1 MPLGLEEEIIQRL
14 VYLSLKVVPLIVAA
28 VFFSNLLIEIGIIK
42 RLDFLVRPLIRASN
56 LPEGSG
62 AVIITSMG
70 SATASYA
77 MLANHHRRGE
87 MDENQV
93 IVTSVMNTFFL
104 TVHHFFSYYVPVVI
118 PLLGLY
124 TGLLYG
130 GIKMAIGL
138 CMTLSAVALGRVYLE
153 GTGNGPLGKEEDHR
167 AQTTGQKV
175 RHAVASSAKTLRM
188 ILPRLYIV
196 YIIAV
201 FFLAAGYLEN
211 IGSFAEPLARL
222 FGLPGEA
229 MTIMALQLLDA
240 TSGFVLAGALLQ
252 GGILNPLQAITAL
265 LLGTVITLSMTYAKH
280 SLPSKIAFFGPRLGT
295 KIAFYNLVL
304 HLFFTLTAL
313 MSVSVLS

>member
-1 MPLGLEEEIIQRL
+1 MGLEEEIIQRL
-14 VYLSLKVVPLIVAA
+14 IYLSLKVVPLIVAA
-28 VFFSNLLIEIGIIK
+28 VFFSNLLMEFGIIK

-62 AVIITSMG
+62 AIIITSMG

-77 MLANHHRRGE
+77 MLANHHQRGE

-93 IVTSVMNTFFL
+93 IVTSIMNTFFM

-130 GIKMAIGL
+130 GIKMAIGGA
-138 CMTLSAVALGRVYLE
+138 MTLSAVVIGRVYLK
-153 GTGNGPLGKEEDHR
+153 GTSNGPLGKEKDHQKETK
-167 AQTTGQKV
+167 AQKV
-175 RHAVASSAKTLRM
+175 RHAAGGTVKTLKM

-196 YIIAV
+196 YILAV
-201 FFLAAGYLEN
+201 FLLAAGYLGN
-211 IGSFAEPLARL
+211 MGDFAEPLARL

-229 MTIMALQLLDA
+229 MTIIALQLLDA

-252 GGILNPLQAITAL
+252 DGTLTSTQTITAL
-265 LLGTVITLSMTYAKH
+265 LLGTVVTLSLTYAKH

-295 KIAFYNLVL
+295 KIALYNLVL
-304 HLFFTLTAL
+304 HLSFTLAAL
-313 MSVSVLS
+313 VFISVLG

>member
-1 MPLGLEEEIIQRL
+1 LGLEEEIIQRL
-14 VYLSLKVVPLIVAA
+14 IYLSLKVVPLIVAA
-28 VFFSNLLIEIGIIK
+28 VFFSNLLMEFGIIK

-62 AVIITSMG
+62 AIIITSMG
-70 SATASYA
+70 SAKASYA
-77 MLANHHRRGE
+77 MLANHHQRGE

-93 IVTSVMNTFFL
+93 IVTSIMNTFFM

-130 GIKMAIGL
+130 GIKMAIGGA
-138 CMTLSAVALGRVYLE
+138 MTLSAVVIGRVYLK
-153 GTGNGPLGKEEDHR
+153 GTSNGPLGKEKDHQKETK
-167 AQTTGQKV
+167 AQKV
-175 RHAVASSAKTLRM
+175 RHAAGGTVKTLKM

-196 YIIAV
+196 YILAV
-201 FFLAAGYLEN
+201 FLLAAGYLGN
-211 IGSFAEPLARL
+211 MGDFAEPLARL

-229 MTIMALQLLDA
+229 MTIIALQLLDA

-252 GGILNPLQAITAL
+252 DGTLTSTQTITAL
-265 LLGTVITLSMTYAKH
+265 LLGTVVTLSLTYAKH

-295 KIAFYNLVL
+295 KIALYNLVL
-304 HLFFTLTAL
+304 HLSFTLAAL
-313 MSVSVLS
+313 VFISVLG

>member
-1 MPLGLEEEIIQRL
+1 LGLEEEIIQRL
-14 VYLSLKVVPLIVAA
+14 IYLSLKVVPLIVAA
-28 VFFSNLLIEIGIIK
+28 VFFSNLLMEFGIIK

-62 AVIITSMG
+62 AIIITSMG

-77 MLANHHRRGE
+77 MLANHHQRGE

-93 IVTSVMNTFFL
+93 IVTSIMNTFFM

-130 GIKMAIGL
+130 GIKMAIGGA
-138 CMTLSAVALGRVYLE
+138 MTLSAVVIGRVYLK
-153 GTGNGPLGKEEDHR
+153 GTSNGPLGKEKDHQKETK
-167 AQTTGQKV
+167 AQKV
-175 RHAVASSAKTLRM
+175 RHAAGGTVKTLKM

-196 YIIAV
+196 YILAV
-201 FFLAAGYLEN
+201 FLLAAGYLGN
-211 IGSFAEPLARL
+211 MGDFAEPLARL

-229 MTIMALQLLDA
+229 MTIIALQLLDA

-252 GGILNPLQAITAL
+252 DGTLTSTQTITAL
-265 LLGTVITLSMTYAKH
+265 LLGTVVTLSLTYAKH

-295 KIAFYNLVL
+295 KIALYNLVL
-304 HLFFTLTAL
+304 HLSFTLAAL
-313 MSVSVLS
+313 VFISVLG